1 MPKIKNKRYKEFLDS
16 GNINIIDQKELE
28 ELLKKVNGHHI
39 IEARCMIITMYITGA
54 RPNEILR
61 IKGKDIYKESQHLN
75 IALLPSKNGIARTL
89 KISCRRFP
97 LANEL
102 WNYAST
108 IPPEMFLFWPF
119 RSKSIK
125 RIKLKNGE
133 TKVTTELSSLLR
145 YYFRKW
151 FDNEINPY
159 FFRHN
164 LFSRMAMNGATPTEI
179 RITKGAKSLNSVVP
193 YEHMS
198 KIMLDNISKKLF

>member
-1 MPKIKNKRYKEFLDS
+1 MPLIKNKRYKEFLDS

-28 ELLKKVNGHHI
+28 ELLNKITGKHI
-39 IEARCMIITMYITGA
+39 TEARCMVITMYITGA

-61 IKGKDIYKESQHLN
+61 IKGKDIYKENQHLN
-75 IALLPSKNGIARTL
+75 IALLPSKNGLARTL

-97 LANEL
+97 LGNEL
-102 WNYAST
+102 WKYAST

-119 RSKSIK
+119 ISKSIK

-133 TKVTTELSSLLR
+133 TKISTENSSRLR
-145 YYFRKW
+145 YYFIKW
-151 FDNEINPY
+151 FNNEINPY

-179 RITKGAKSLNSVVP
+179 RITKGAKTLDSVVP

-198 KIMLDNISKKLF
+198 KILLDKISKKLY